1 LKEAAPRILEA
12 VCRTLDWE
20 LGGIWILD
28 KSTGNLRCLDMW
40 SKQGL
45 DASEFERFSRTTQ
58 FPPGVG
64 LPGRVWQ
71 SGKSTWI
78 RDVVG
83 DDNFPRGRIAAR
95 EGIHGAYGFP
105 IRSED
110 EVSGVI
116 EFFSREVRSPDR
128 NLLEMMEDIG
138 RQIGQFAQRKRT
150 EVRFEA
156 LLESAP
162 DALVMVDGRGRI
174 TQVNAQVERI
184 FGYGREELLG
194 QPLEILIPERFRGR
208 HPDHRALY
216 GSDPRARPM
225 GVGLELFAVAR
236 DGTEFPVDISLS
248 PLMTEEGL
256 IVMAA
261 VRDISERRRAQA
273 ELAKRQ
279 AQLAEAQEIAHVG
292 SWEWDMTDGRITW
305 SDELCRIYGV
315 EVGSPISY
323 EGFIERVHPEDRDLI
338 NRTVAESARTHA
350 PFASEHRIVLP
361 DEAVRTLYGRG
372 RVVTRDGQAVRM
384 VGTSQDITERKR
396 LEDQLR
402 QAQKL
407 ESVGTL
413 AGGVAHDFN
422 NILNIISAYAALISR
437 ASALSKPIEPHL
449 ETIQQAVERG
459 TSVVRQLL
467 TVARKGDA
475 VFSFV
480 DLNRLVEGLALLLR
494 ETFPRTISIV
504 EEKAAEVPAI
514 EADAGQLDQALLNLC
529 VNARDAMPDGGTLVL
544 KTEVRGEGGSGS
556 GDRHVC
562 VSVSDSGVGMEEAT
576 RRRIFEPFF
585 TTKKDGSGTGLGLAV
600 VYGIVRSHGGSIEVE
615 TEPGRGSTFCLGFP
629 VAHRRAEPESVH
641 ASAVAPPVGGQET
654 ILLVEDETTLLGA
667 LRNLLEAEGYR
678 VLEASD
684 GLEAVAVHRRYAA
697 EIALVV
703 ADLGLPKLGG
713 WEAFLRMKEA
723 DPNARAILVSG
734 ILETDTQAD
743 FSAEGV
749 RATMWKP
756 YTADE
761 MLRKIRAVL
770 DGG

>member
-1 LKEAAPRILEA
+1 
-12 VCRTLDWE
+12 
-20 LGGIWILD
+20 
-28 KSTGNLRCLDMW
+28 
-40 SKQGL
+40 
-45 DASEFERFSRTTQ
+45 
-58 FPPGVG
+58 
-64 LPGRVWQ
+64 
-71 SGKSTWI
+71 
-78 RDVVG
+78 
-83 DDNFPRGRIAAR
+83 
-95 EGIHGAYGFP
+95 
-105 IRSED
+105 
-110 EVSGVI
+110 
-116 EFFSREVRSPDR
+116 
-128 NLLEMMEDIG
+128 
-138 RQIGQFAQRKRT
+138 
-150 EVRFEA
+150 
-156 LLESAP
+156 
-162 DALVMVDGRGRI
+162 
-174 TQVNAQVERI
+174 
-184 FGYGREELLG
+184 
-194 QPLEILIPERFRGR
+194 
-208 HPDHRALY
+208 
-216 GSDPRARPM
+216 
-225 GVGLELFAVAR
+225 
-236 DGTEFPVDISLS
+236 
-248 PLMTEEGL
+248 
-256 IVMAA
+256 
-261 VRDISERRRAQA
+261 
-273 ELAKRQ
+273 
-279 AQLAEAQEIAHVG
+279 
-292 SWEWDMTDGRITW
+292 
-305 SDELCRIYGV
+305 
-315 EVGSPISY
+315 
-323 EGFIERVHPEDRDLI
+323 
-338 NRTVAESARTHA
+338 
-350 PFASEHRIVLP
+350 
-361 DEAVRTLYGRG
+361 
-372 RVVTRDGQAVRM
+372 
-384 VGTSQDITERKR
+384 
-396 LEDQLR
+396 
-402 QAQKL
+402 
-407 ESVGTL
+407 
-413 AGGVAHDFN
+413 
-422 NILNIISAYAALISR
+422 
-437 ASALSKPIEPHL
+437 
-449 ETIQQAVERG
+449 
-459 TSVVRQLL
+459 
-467 TVARKGDA
+467 
-475 VFSFV
+475 
-480 DLNRLVEGLALLLR
+480 LLR